1 MSAQLKYGFVF
12 LLLISIP
19 TTAFSIYK
27 CVNEQGKTTFQET
40 ACPSNASQEI
50 TKSQPGSSPKSE
62 LVEHREFTS
71 DEPMESS
78 EAMLIRQKLAS
89 AISSLSYIKISV
101 VEYYSSSGNW
111 PKELSDIGFDSDGM
125 NSGTINSVKI
135 GANGDFAAELNDTL
149 GDKKL
154 IVFKPE
160 SVLGGSAIEW
170 SCYAN
175 FTEKVLSFAG
185 HSICKS
191 SANPE
196 ISTVALNPPSHFS
209 SNSNNEKKKDFLRPG
224 ERRMLEKYEERG
236 KRLIE
241 AKKKSVEDYRKRK
254 EDEESEQK
262 EANKEEPNPWEHNPG
277 LLDRINNPELLDRIN
292 NPDHH
297 DNGRLIDRLNNP
309 NYSGSKGRTQ

>member
-89 AISSLSYIKISV
+89 AISSLSYIKMSV

-111 PKELSDIGFDSDGM
+111 PKELSDIGFDSGGM
-125 NSGTINSVKI
+125 NSGTIDSVKI

-196 ISTVALNPPSHFS
+196 ISAIASSSHP
-209 SNSNNEKKKDFLRPG
+209 NNKKNNNFLRPG
-224 ERRMLEKYEERG
+224 EERMLEKYEERG
-236 KRLIE
+236 RRLRK
-241 AKKKSVEDYRKRK
+241 AKKNSLKNHQEK
-254 EDEESEQK
+254 EDQSLRDYNNCSYHEDEIDKHKKILRRGYKRSQK
-262 EANKEEPNPWEHNPG
+262 ESIKKKISNHEEYINKYCKN
-277 LLDRINNPELLDRIN
+277 
-292 NPDHH
+292 
-297 DNGRLIDRLNNP
+297 
-309 NYSGSKGRTQ
+309 